1 MLRSRVCFH
10 LALLILV
17 ISFATGTFAQ
27 KLVWSSFPV
36 GSTTSDTF
44 YASAIDSSSNVY
56 LAGHS
61 GSSLIVQKIS
71 ANGTTMLYRAIFP
84 ATPPFTYSFQVED
97 IRVDSTG
104 AAYVV
109 GYSGPN
115 FPTTSNA
122 FLGSVSSGDHAF
134 VAVVNPAGTA
144 LTYATYLAG
153 TTSAFDEA
161 NGVAVDSL
169 GKIYVTGYTDS
180 LTFPTTTGVFQTKNA
195 SSQQVAFVAKIDP
208 TKSGAASLVYSTYLS
223 GPTSAS
229 AENAI
234 AVDSSGDAY
243 VTGNGGPDFPITKG
257 AFSYDGEGL
266 GQGGVYITKLNPTA
280 TALLYSA
287 YLGVGTA
294 NGIALDGSNVA
305 YVTGTVGVEDF
316 PTTTGA
322 FQVTYPDGFASE
334 LNAAGSALVYSTYL
348 SGAQELTTP
357 TGIAIEPG
365 CTSPCSAFIVG
376 YTGEDDLTLTNPIQ
390 DFNASYVTI
399 NGNPQ
404 TGNDVFV
411 TELNTTGTAAV
422 LATYIGGSS
431 DDSTQNT
438 AHSPSIAV
446 NSTGNAY
453 VVGETSS
460 TDFPVTLTATTQRST
475 FALEIAP
482 VAGVTAVAYPLT
494 LAFPT
499 SQPTGVASAPLVVN
513 LRNMGSNPMTITSIT
528 PTPAAYSETNTCG
541 TTLAAGGECPIS
553 VIFKPTAA
561 ASTPGTLTILQ
572 GGLSTVVNL
581 TGTGAAQP
589 FLTLNPTS
597 LTFASQSVDFASPF
611 QTVTVGNSATTSLTL
626 SNPPFTFSSSPSNA
640 FAQTNNCP
648 TTLATSATC
657 TVNIAFLPTENGPF
671 TGDMFVNSNTN
682 GLATPTFVTL
692 SGNGVVGAPA
702 LTLSS
707 AGLVFNPQDV
717 GTTSSGQSVTVTNT
731 SNVPVTIFGVSITG
745 AASTDYTESG
755 CIQTL
760 SPGQPCSV
768 RVTFAPTVTLTRAAT
783 VTLADSTTVGTHTF
797 TVTGTGVAQTLTLAF
812 DPPALTFANLAVGAT
827 STPALIVQVTNTG
840 DASVPIDRVFTTGDF
855 RVSSTG
861 CVTTGLRVGSVC
873 NISVEFTPTATGTR
887 TGSIVIEDT
896 AAGNPQKITLTGT
909 GLADAPA
916 AIATPDSLNLGTQA
930 EGTTSPTPFTVILD
944 NVGNDPFD
952 ASNFTISGDFQIY
965 LPGSTCTGNV
975 VVPGRNCQIQVTFT
989 PTAPGTRTGTLT
1001 FTNAAG
1007 TQTVSLSGTGVA
1019 ATFALVVS
1027 PTTLTYQPQQKGV
1040 QSPGQNVW
1048 LINTGTA
1055 AINVTTVV
1063 SGSTDYLVEGCAS
1076 TTIQPNTSCELSVF
1090 FTPTVT
1096 TTDNSTVKVTSNV
1109 ASSPQTI
1116 TLNGTGAAS
1125 AAPMEF
1131 SLAGNLTFSSQVLA
1145 TASTTQFV
1153 ELFNNSASTVTG
1165 IPAIAASGAN
1175 GSDFTVSG
1183 NSCTATLAAGTE
1195 CSFNVSFKPGAPGAA
1210 TAAIS
1215 LTDSAGT
1222 QTLALAGYGVA
1233 ATTGAV
1239 LQTSNLFFPNE
1250 TASSTKAFVSPAQ
1263 FATFQNTGNTPIA
1276 ISSVALGGTDPGDFT
1291 ISSEC
1296 PTTTPLAAFASCNV
1310 FVQFNPTAAGT
1321 NLTATVT
1328 ITYTVAG
1335 GTATKATIN
1344 LTGTGVAASQGL
1356 VVGPASIA
1364 FAPTVLTTQSPLSPS
1379 VLLTNTGT
1387 SPVTITSI
1395 ALGGTDPGD
1404 FAISDGCPISP
1415 STLQQGPLGNTCS
1428 VGVSFTPLATS
1439 GGVRTATIKVT
1450 DSAPGSPTTINLS
1463 GTAVAQTKTVSVTP
1477 TTLVFG
1483 PQVSGTTSAQ
1493 QNITVSNTGNFNVT
1507 FTNVMITTNYA
1518 LASQGCTG
1526 ALPPGPGGSCSIGVT
1541 FTPTSPG
1548 AKPGTVTIT
1557 DNATGGTQKVT
1568 LSGTGIATTADILL
1582 SQTTVVFDAQTVAT
1596 PSPAQLVYYYNEG
1609 NTTSTIT
1616 SGVLSGTN
1624 ATDFSVSSS
1633 TCATTSASGVGA
1645 LSSCYY
1651 RITFTPGAAGPRTAT
1666 LTIIDSDPGSPR
1678 KITINGTGVSS
1689 NVPEVGFLPASLTF
1703 ATQAEGTTSAAQ
1715 NINLT
1720 NNGLGNLT
1728 SLVIGL
1734 GGTTPGAYA
1743 QTNNCPTTLAAGFSC
1758 NISVTFSPNAI
1769 GTLTATVTATDSA
1782 TGSPQSVPL
1791 TGIGKAGALPVVTL
1805 TPTSLSFAGTPLNTK
1820 VSKPVTV
1827 KNTGAAPLTFG
1838 GTAIGITGTVPSDF
1852 SQTNTCNGTS
1862 VAVGLTCTITVS
1874 FTPSTLEDQTGT
1886 VTLADNAANTPQS
1899 VPITGNGAE
1908 PAVFLSPDMLAFGS
1922 VTHGTIS
1929 PAQTVTLE
1937 NYGTGPLTLGT
1948 ITASAQFTISANTC
1962 GPSGSV
1968 IAAGSFCTISV
1979 EFAPTGTGVI
1989 NGTLSIPDNAED
2001 TPQTVALSGTGK

>member
-1 MLRSRVCFH
+1 MLRSRVCFQ
-10 LALLILV
+10 LALLIV
-17 ISFATGTFAQ
+17 SISFATGTFAQ

-44 YASAIDSSSNVY
+44 YAGTIDSSSNVY
-56 LAGHS
+56 LAGRN
-61 GSSLIVQKIS
+61 GSSLLVQKIS
-71 ANGTTMLYRAIFP
+71 ANGTTMVYRAIFP
-84 ATPPFTYSFQVED
+84 ATPPFSYGFQIED

-109 GYSGPN
+109 GYSSPN

-122 FLGSVSSGDHAF
+122 FLGSVTSGDHAF
-134 VAVVNPAGTA
+134 VAVVNPTGTA

-153 TTSAFDEA
+153 TTSATDTA
-161 NGVAVDSL
+161 YGVAVDSL
-169 GKIYVTGYTDS
+169 GKIYVTGDTDS
-180 LTFPTTTGVFQTKNA
+180 LTFPTTAGVFQTKN
-195 SSQQVAFVAKIDP
+195 SSGSQTAFVAKIDP

-223 GPTSAS
+223 GLTSTDV
-229 AENAI
+229 ENAI

-243 VTGNGGPDFPITKG
+243 VTGNVSGSDFPVTKG
-257 AFSYDGEGL
+257 AFTYDGEGL
-266 GQGGVYITKLNPTA
+266 GQGGVYVTKLNPTA
-280 TALLYSA
+280 TALVYSA
-287 YLGVGTA
+287 YLGVGTG
-294 NGIALDGSNVA
+294 NGIAVDGSGLA
-305 YVTGTVGVEDF
+305 YVTGSISSYTDF

-322 FQVTYPDGFASE
+322 FQVTYPDGFASQ
-334 LNAAGSALVYSTYL
+334 LNAAGSALGYSTFL
-348 SGAQELTTP
+348 SGAQESTFP
-357 TGIAIEPG
+357 IGIAIEPG
-365 CTSPCSAFIVG
+365 CTSPCDAFIVG

-390 DFNASYVTI
+390 DFNASYV
-399 NGNPQ
+399 NGS

-422 LATYIGGSS
+422 FSTYIGGSS
-431 DDSTQNT
+431 DDSSQNT

-446 NSTGNAY
+446 NSTGDAY

-482 VAGVTAVAYPLT
+482 AAGVTAVAYPIT

-499 SQPTGVASAPLVVN
+499 NQPTGVASAPLVVN

-528 PTPAAYSETNTCG
+528 PAPAAYTETNTCG

-553 VIFKPTAA
+553 VTFKPTTA

-581 TGTGAAQP
+581 TGTGVAQG

-597 LTFASQSVDFASPF
+597 LTFANQSVDFASPF

-626 SNPPFTFSSSPSNA
+626 SNPPFSFSSSPSNA

-648 TTLATSATC
+648 TSLATNATC

-692 SGNGVVGAPA
+692 SGNGVVGTPT
-702 LTLSS
+702 LTLAS
-707 AGLVFNPQDV
+707 AGLVFNPQVV
-717 GTTSSGQSVTVTNT
+717 GTTSPSQFVIVTNT
-731 SNVPVTIFGVSITG
+731 GNVPVTIFGVSITG
-745 AASTDYTESG
+745 AAFMDYTETG
-755 CIQTL
+755 CVQTL
-760 SPGQPCSV
+760 SPGQEC
-768 RVTFAPTVTLTRAAT
+768 FARISLVPTATGTRAAT
-783 VTLADSTTVGTHTF
+783 VTLADSTTVGSHTF
-797 TVTGTGVAQTLTLAF
+797 TVTGTGQTQTLTLAF

-873 NISVEFTPTATGTR
+873 NISVEFTPTATGAR

-896 AAGNPQKITLTGT
+896 ASGNPQKVTLTGT

-930 EGTTSPTPFTVILD
+930 EGTTSPTAFTVILD
-944 NVGNDPFD
+944 NIGNEPFD
-952 ASNFTISGDFQIY
+952 ASNVAITGTNAGDFQIY
-965 LPGSTCTGNV
+965 APGSNCSGNI

-989 PTAPGTRTGTLT
+989 PTAAGTRTGALT
-1001 FTNAAG
+1001 FTNAGG
-1007 TQTVSLSGTGVA
+1007 TQTVNLTGTGVT
-1019 ATFALVVS
+1019 ATLALVVS
-1027 PTTLTYQPQQKGV
+1027 PATLTYQTQQKGV

-1055 AINVTTVV
+1055 AINVATVV
-1063 SGSTDYLVEGCAS
+1063 SGSTDYLAEGCAS
-1076 TTIQPNTSCELSVF
+1076 TTIQPNTACELSVF

-1096 TTDNSTVKVTSNV
+1096 TTDNSTVKVTSN
-1109 ASSPQTI
+1109 AAGSPQTI
-1116 TLNGTGAAS
+1116 TLNGTGAAG
-1125 AAPMEF
+1125 AAAMEF
-1131 SLAGNLTFSSQVLA
+1131 SPGNLTFNSQVKA
-1145 TASTTQFV
+1145 TASANQFV

-1165 IPAIAASGAN
+1165 IPAIAASGTNA
-1175 GSDFTVSG
+1175 SDFTISS
-1183 NSCTATLAAGTE
+1183 NSCTATLGAGSA
-1195 CSFNVSFKPGAPGAA
+1195 CSFNVSFKPGAAGAA
-1210 TAAIS
+1210 TAAVSIS
-1215 LTDSAGT
+1215 DSAGT

-1239 LQTSNLFFPNE
+1239 VQDSNLFFPSE
-1250 TASSTKAFVSPAQ
+1250 TASPTKLFVSPTQ
-1263 FATFQNTGNTPIA
+1263 FVTFQNTGNTPIS
-1276 ISSVALGGTDPGDFT
+1276 ISSVALGGTDPGDFA
-1291 ISSEC
+1291 ISSAGC
-1296 PTTTPLAAFASCNV
+1296 STVTPLAAFASCNTG
-1310 FVQFNPTAAGT
+1310 VQFTPTVAGK
-1321 NLTATVT
+1321 LTATVT
-1328 ITYTVAG
+1328 ITYTLAG
-1335 GTATKATIN
+1335 GSPTNAVIA

-1356 VVGPASIA
+1356 AVGPASIT
-1364 FAPTVLTTQSPLSPS
+1364 FAPTVVTTLSPLNPS

-1395 ALGGTDPGD
+1395 VLGGTDPGD
-1404 FAISDGCPISP
+1404 FAISNGCPISP
-1415 STLQQGPLGNTCS
+1415 STLQQGPLGNTCG

-1439 GGVRTATIKVT
+1439 VGTRTATIKIT

-1463 GTAVAQTKTVSVTP
+1463 GTGVAQTKTVVVTP

-1483 PQVSGTTSAQ
+1483 PQDSGTTSAFQ
-1493 QNITVSNTGNFNVT
+1493 YITVNNTGNFSVT
-1507 FTNVMITTNYA
+1507 FTNVATTTNYS
-1518 LASQGCTG
+1518 LSNSCIG
-1526 ALPPGPGGSCSIGVT
+1526 ALSPASSCTIGVD
-1541 FTPTSPG
+1541 FTPTATG
-1548 AKPGTVTIT
+1548 AKGGTVTIT
-1557 DNATGGTQKVT
+1557 DNATGPPQKVT
-1568 LSGTGIATTADILL
+1568 LTGTGIATTANILL

-1596 PSPAQLVYYYNEG
+1596 ASPAQLVYYYNQG

-1633 TCATTSASGVGA
+1633 SCATTSPSGVSA
-1645 LSSCYY
+1645 LSYCYY
-1651 RITFTPGAAGPRTAT
+1651 RITFTPSAAGARAAT
-1666 LTIIDSDPGSPR
+1666 LTIADSDPGSPR
-1678 KITINGTGVSS
+1678 KIAISGTGVST
-1689 NVPEVGFLPASLTF
+1689 NVPEVDFLPASLTF

-1728 SLVIGL
+1728 GLTIGL
-1734 GGTTPGAYA
+1734 GGATPGAYA

-1758 NISVTFSPNAI
+1758 NISVTFSPNAV
-1769 GTLTATVTATDSA
+1769 GTITATVTATDSA

-1805 TPTSLSFAGTPLNTK
+1805 TPTSLAFAGTPLNTK

-1838 GTAIGITGTVPSDF
+1838 SAAIGITGTVPSDF

-1886 VTLADNAANTPQS
+1886 LTLADNAANTPQS
-1899 VPITGNGAE
+1899 LPITGSGAE
-1908 PAVFLSPDMLAFGS
+1908 PAVFLAPDALAFGS
-1922 VTHGTIS
+1922 VTHDTIS

-1979 EFAPTGTGVI
+1979 EFTPTGTGVI

-2001 TPQTVALSGTGK
+2001 SPQTVALSGTGT